1 MKGRN
6 ADNPQPFEAW
16 QHAAKLYKGPFLQGH
31 KDPWIL
37 ERRSAFRVGYLEAL
51 TNMAQAWVGKDRK
64 ELALKLYR
72 QALDE
77 DFKREDIH
85 RDIMQLYTE
94 LGRRS
99 EAVAHYQELEKTFNK
114 SGDSISEDTT
124 RVYKE
129 IVG

>member
-1 MKGRN
+1 
-6 ADNPQPFEAW
+6 
-16 QHAAKLYKGPFLQGH
+16 
-31 KDPWIL
+31 
-37 ERRSAFRVGYLEAL
+37 
-51 TNMAQAWVGKDRK
+51 MAQAWVGKDRK

-77 DFKREDIH
+77 DFSRQDIH

-114 SGDSISEDTT
+114 AGDVISEDTT
-124 RVYKE
+124 KVYND
-129 IVG
+129 IMG